1 MRLSLNREVSSEVP
15 RVSWRCCC
23 QPSYRKTTRS
33 AKTEEFHWLSDENFS
48 VEPLNR
54 ALGPREG
61 PYHTLTPHQ
70 ALGQRTSPEWLTPS
84 MGSGWDSLLPAEPST
99 QAGLAK
105 QRLPV
110 RGPDRY
116 PQPGNCSPRIIEPL
130 LSFTIT
136 KGASPDF
143 SVRRGKAPSSN
154 GCETRPTTVAPV
166 GSSQGGWWKRRPLR
180 DLGKFSEFST
190 FPPPRRRRLFS
201 GSRPPLR
208 RPPRLWPGSTAGHSR
223 VKRPATVNPSLT
235 RLPITRLLST
245 GYKGRNAQVALQT
258 G

>member
-1 MRLSLNREVSSEVP
+1 MP

-110 RGPDRY
+110 RRPDRY

-130 LSFTIT
+130 LSFMIT

-166 GSSQGGWWKRRPLR
+166 GSSQGGPWRQRHGLKHSGVKGPLWAVQR
-180 DLGKFSEFST
+180 TCGPE
-190 FPPPRRRRLFS
+190 RE
-201 GSRPPLR
+201 
-208 RPPRLWPGSTAGHSR
+208 
-223 VKRPATVNPSLT
+223 
-235 RLPITRLLST
+235 
-245 GYKGRNAQVALQT
+245 
-258 G
+258 

>member
-1 MRLSLNREVSSEVP
+1 MALRWKLQRRAPQPGARSTGTCLPFPETAP
-15 RVSWRCCC
+15 R
-23 QPSYRKTTRS
+23 PG
-33 AKTEEFHWLSDENFS
+33 AADFS
-48 VEPLNR
+48 GVVDSIHGFRVESTF
-54 ALGPREG
+54 G
-61 PYHTLTPHQ
+61 
-70 ALGQRTSPEWLTPS
+70 
-84 MGSGWDSLLPAEPST
+84 AEPST

-116 PQPGNCSPRIIEPL
+116 PQPGNRSPRIIEPL
-130 LSFTIT
+130 LSFMIT

-143 SVRRGKAPSSN
+143 SVRHGKAPSSN

-166 GSSQGGWWKRRPLR
+166 GSSQGGRWKRRSLR

-190 FPPPRRRRLFS
+190 FPLPRRRRLFS

-223 VKRPATVNPSLT
+223 VKRSATVSARKRFP
-235 RLPITRLLST
+235 P
-245 GYKGRNAQVALQT
+245 AV
-258 G
+258 